1 MRRSPLGT
9 GAPCARG
16 LFPHGSARAL
26 GCVLRA
32 GRDEGAGARG
42 WPPTSLRARGQGAH
56 ELGFAWI
63 PCWEAE
69 GECGASRWRAGT
81 RRRGALE
88 PTRSGA
94 GHSGRGPAEARRGAG
109 IWRGGG
115 DNAAWVSGAGRGRDW
130 QRWLAGVGRVRAG
143 SGVAG
148 TERAADREPGDWP
161 RAPARWK
168 APRSEAPGGE
178 PGAPRRGAG
187 RGGPSEAGRGKA
199 ESAGR
204 SRGLGGPRETP
215 RISPGDSQVSGMCL
229 GLRFK
234 GAEKGKAVRDA
245 SEGPGRA
252 GARGCASRR
261 GAGRGGGRGARC
273 ARGGRCERR
282 GGRARSRERGVC
294 AEMS

>member
-26 GCVLRA
+26 GCVLRD

-187 RGGPSEAGRGKA
+187 RAVGSGPGKGGERGPEPGSRRSEGDAKNLAWGQSGLRYVFGVEIQRGGKGPSGAGCFR
-199 ESAGR
+199 R
-204 SRGLGGPRETP
+204 SRAGGGQGVRVRPR
-215 RISPGDSQVSGMCL
+215 R
-229 GLRFK
+229 
-234 GAEKGKAVRDA
+234 
-245 SEGPGRA
+245 GP
-252 GARGCASRR
+252 RR
-261 GAGRGGGRGARC
+261 GAGGRC